1 MSNKLINLNYAGSRH
16 FFKGIIEQG
25 AKLAD
30 WSYCRMLVATRL
42 NMKLVIGG
50 VEQDV
55 VDGRT
60 LLDLAVAAAK
70 QGKFTEQEAEA
81 ICAELDRISLRFT
94 SSRTPFFASA
104 YEDVVE
110 EKELTAEVKEDSI
123 VVDSPAVEESKDN
136 VPAEKI
142 VEEQRPKAG
151 RKAKAK

>member
-1 MSNKLINLNYAGSRH
+1 MSKKLINLNYAGSRH
-16 FFKGIIEQG
+16 YFKGIIEQG

-30 WSYCRMLVATRL
+30 WSYCQMLVATRL

-60 LLDLAVAAAK
+60 LLDLTFAAAK

-81 ICAELDRISLRFT
+81 ICSQLDRISLRFT
-94 SSRTPFFASA
+94 SVRTPFFASA
-104 YEDVVE
+104 YEDVVEQIIVE

-123 VVDSPAVEESKDN
+123 VVDSPVIEESKDN
-136 VPAEKI
+136 VPAEK
-142 VEEQRPKAG
+142 PKAG

>member
-1 MSNKLINLNYAGSRH
+1 MSKKLINLNYAGSRH

-60 LLDLAVAAAK
+60 LLDLAVAATK

-123 VVDSPAVEESKDN
+123 VVDSPAVEESKE
-136 VPAEKI
+136 VVA
-142 VEEQRPKAG
+142 EQRPKAG

>member
-30 WSYCRMLVATRL
+30 WSYCQMLVATRL
-42 NMKLVIGG
+42 GMKLVIGG

-60 LLDLAVAAAK
+60 LLDLTFAAAK
-70 QGKFTEQEAEA
+70 QGKFTDAEAEA
-81 ICAELDRISLRFT
+81 ICAQLDRISLRFT
-94 SSRTPFFASA
+94 SVRTPFFASA
-104 YEDVVE
+104 YEASEGAVE
-110 EKELTAEVKEDSI
+110 EKELTVEVKEDI
-123 VVDSPAVEESKDN
+123 ISPELKDEAVEEA
-136 VPAEKI
+136 VEK
-142 VEEQRPKAG
+142 PKAG